1 MEANITIHSVIES
14 PEGAA
19 PERTEARVRGE
30 LSFDGN
36 TARLIWRECGEGGE
50 VNSTLTVLD
59 SEVSVARRGA
69 IESTLVFREGERAE
83 SLYKLGQYSF
93 DMSVTARRVRCS
105 LGEDSLS
112 VTVIYDMVLGGA
124 EQLVKMKI
132 RAEAR
137 AEDADD

>member
-14 PEGAA
+14 RSGEV
-19 PERTEARVRGE
+19 PERTEMRARGE
-30 LSFDGN
+30 LSLEGGA
-36 TARLIWRECGEGGE
+36 ARLVWRESGEGGE

-59 SEVSVARRGA
+59 GEVSVMRHGA
-69 IESTLVFREGERAE
+69 IESTLVFREGERIE
-83 SLYKLGQYSF
+83 SLYKMGPYSF
-93 DMSVTARRVRCS
+93 DMSVTARRVRCA

-112 VTVIYDMVLGGA
+112 VTVIYAMVLGGA

-132 RAEAR
+132 RAEAC